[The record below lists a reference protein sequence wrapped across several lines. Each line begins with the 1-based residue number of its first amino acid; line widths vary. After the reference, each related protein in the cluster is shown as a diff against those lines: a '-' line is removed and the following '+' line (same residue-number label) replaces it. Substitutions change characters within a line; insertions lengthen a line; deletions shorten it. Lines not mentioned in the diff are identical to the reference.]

1 MLGDAM
7 ARAPLFPVTVVG
19 SWPRPRWLLEALR
32 ARRDRRISQEE
43 FDAIADEAVLL
54 AIKYQEDAGVDI
66 LSDGEQRRDNFYSFI
81 ADKIDGV
88 ELKTVAEIVDLVP
101 DKSRFESLLR
111 NLDVPAYSIRNPV
124 VTGRLRL
131 GRRGIARDEAS
142 FLVSHTTKL
151 AKIPLPGP
159 YLLTRSSWVPGI
171 SDKYYSSR
179 EDLGFEYSKLLRE
192 EIISLRNLGVFFVQL
207 DEPVLSEVVYGA
219 DQAQQTFMCAA
230 LFSRRNPKEE
240 LEFAVE
246 LVNETVKGISG
257 VKTGVHICRGN
268 WSRREDALLKGDYVP
283 LMPYLAEMKVD
294 QLVLEFATPRAGDVD
309 ALREYI
315 GDKEI
320 GFGVVNPRTDEVE
333 KPSEIVARVERITR
347 FIDAK
352 KIYLNP
358 DCGFGTFAEAPVNT
372 PRTAYNK
379 LRSIR
384 IAAEELRRIYGGR

>member
-1 MLGDAM
+1 M

-131 GRRGIARDEAS
+131 GGRGIARDEAS
-142 FLVSHTTKL
+142 FLVNHTTKL

>member
-7 ARAPLFPVTVVG
+7 ARAPLFPLTVVG

-309 ALREYI
+309 ALRDYI

>member
-1 MLGDAM
+1 M

-32 ARRDRRISQEE
+32 ARRERKISQEE

-101 DKSRFESLLR
+101 DKSRYETLLR

-131 GRRGIARDEAS
+131 GGRGIARDEAS
-142 FLVSHTTKL
+142 FLVSHTTRL
-151 AKIPLPGP
+151 VKIPLPGP

-179 EDLGFEYSKLLRE
+179 EDLGFEYAKLLRE
-192 EIISLRNLGVFFVQL
+192 EIIALRDLGVFFIQL
-207 DEPVLSEVVYGA
+207 DEPVLTEVVYGA
-219 DQAQQTFMCAA
+219 DQSQQTFMCAA

-257 VKTGVHICRGN
+257 VKTGVHVCRGN

-283 LMPYLAEMKVD
+283 LMPYLAEMRVD

-309 ALREYI
+309 ALRDYI

>member
-1 MLGDAM
+1 LLGDAM

>member
-1 MLGDAM
+1 M